1 MIRAA
6 LVICA
11 MLLAGP
17 GAAQDT
23 GSILEP
29 ELDLNRPDDLGEV
42 ETIQQPKAAVATG
55 AILRGLDKV
64 SGALTD
70 LDMTTGQTADFGRLQ
85 VTLGECRYPV
95 GNPAGDAFAYLVIR
109 DRNREQPVFTG
120 WMIASSPALNAL
132 DHARYDVWVL
142 RCKTS

>member
-70 LDMTTGQTADFGRLQ
+70 LDMTTGQTVNFGRLQ